1 MEFCQKS
8 LWDLSGVD
16 DGIMTIDSHTAGE
29 LTCLIVGGIGEIQGN
44 TMALKR
50 EYFKKEY
57 DHIRQMLTKEP
68 RGHRGGLAAVVTEN
82 VSEDARFGLIY
93 MDAKRY
99 PYLCGHATIGAV
111 ATLARTG
118 FLDLKEGENQIPVD
132 TPSGTMNT
140 TALVTQGKVE
150 LVAINMVPS
159 FVLETDRQIDVPG
172 FGKLSI
178 DLVCVG
184 GFFAMVSS
192 KQTGIEPVLANSQI
206 LSELGM
212 KIIRAANEQA
222 EVFHPERPEVTTVDV
237 AEFYDS
243 QSDNVRVHKR
253 MEGKSVVVYGE
264 SHIDRSPCGTGTA
277 AKLTLLHHAKKID
290 INQTYTNYSPLGTSF
305 DARLVKRLKVGS
317 IDAVIARITGI
328 AYVTGV
334 HKFILEEDDPFPQGF
349 LL

>member
-1 MEFCQKS
+1 MIMEFCKNHP
-8 LWDLSGVD
+8 WDLSGVD
-16 DGIMTIDSHTAGE
+16 DGIITIDSHTAGE
-29 LTCLIVGGIGEIQGN
+29 LTRLVVGGIGDIQGN
-44 TMALKR
+44 SMVLKR
-50 EYFKKEY
+50 EYFKKNY

-111 ATLARTG
+111 VTLARTG
-118 FLDLKEGENQIPVD
+118 FLELREGENQIAID
-132 TPSGTMNT
+132 TPSGIMET
-140 TALVTQGKVE
+140 TAVVTQGQVE
-150 LVAINMVPS
+150 SVAMNMVPS

-172 FGKLSI
+172 FGKLNI
-178 DLVCVG
+178 DLVYSG

-192 KQTGIEPVLANSQI
+192 QQTEIDPAIANSQI
-206 LSELGM
+206 LTELGM
-212 KIIRAANEQA
+212 KIIEAANEQV
-222 EVFHPERPEVTTVDV
+222 EVFHPERPEVKTVDV
-237 AEFYDS
+237 TEFYAVHHE
-243 QSDNVRVHKR
+243 NVR
-253 MEGKSVVVYGE
+253 EGKSIVVYGE

-277 AKLTLLHHAKKID
+277 AKLTLLHHLKKIV

-305 DARLVKRLKVGS
+305 DAKLIKTLKVGS
-317 IDAVIARITGI
+317 LDAVVARVSGM

-334 HKFILEEDDPFPQGF
+334 HKFILEEEDPFPQGF

>member
-1 MEFCQKS
+1 MDFCKNHP
-8 LWDLSGVD
+8 WDISGVD
-16 DGIMTIDSHTAGE
+16 DGIITIDSHTGGE
-29 LTCLIVGGIGEIQGN
+29 LTRLVVKGIGEIQGN
-44 TMALKR
+44 TIALKR
-50 EYFKKEY
+50 EYFKKNY
-57 DHIRQMLTKEP
+57 DHLRQMLTKEP
-68 RGHRGGLAAVVTEN
+68 RGHKGGLVAVVTEN

-111 ATLARTG
+111 VTLARTG
-118 FLDLKEGENQIPVD
+118 FLDLREGENQIPVD
-132 TPSGTMNT
+132 TPSGIMHT
-140 TALVTQGKVE
+140 TAVVTQGKVE
-150 LVAINMVPS
+150 SVAINIVPS
-159 FVLETDRQIDVPG
+159 FVLETDRRINVPE
-172 FGKLSI
+172 FGTLNI
-178 DLVCVG
+178 DLVYAG

-192 KQTGIEPVLANSQI
+192 QQTGIEPVIANSQI

-212 KIIRAANEQA
+212 KIIGAANEQV

-237 AEFYDS
+237 AEFYETHHE
-243 QSDNVRVHKR
+243 NV
-253 MEGKSVVVYGE
+253 MEGKSIVVYGE

-305 DARLVKRLKVGS
+305 DARLVKTLKVGS
-317 IDAVIARITGI
+317 LDAVIARITGM
-328 AYVTGV
+328 AYITGV

>member
-8 LWDLSGVD
+8 LWNLSGFD
-16 DGIMTIDSHTAGE
+16 DGIITIDSHTAGE
-29 LTCLIVGGIGEIQGN
+29 LTRLVVGGIGEIQGSS
-44 TMALKR
+44 MVLKR

-82 VSEDARFGLIY
+82 VSKDARFGLIY

-111 ATLARTG
+111 VTLARTG
-118 FLDLKEGENQIPVD
+118 FLDLSEGENQIAVD
-132 TPSGTMNT
+132 TPSGIMHT
-140 TALVTQGKVE
+140 TAVVTQGKVE
-150 LVAINMVPS
+150 SVAINIVPS
-159 FVLETDRQIDVPG
+159 FVLETDRHIDVPG
-172 FGKLSI
+172 FGTLNI
-178 DLVCVG
+178 DLVYAG
-184 GFFAMVSS
+184 GFFAMISS
-192 KQTGIEPVLANSQI
+192 KQTGIEPVIANSQI

-212 KIIRAANEQA
+212 NIISVANEQV
-222 EVFHPERPEVTTVDV
+222 EVFHPERPEVKTVDV
-237 AEFYDS
+237 AEFYETHNE
-243 QSDNVRVHKR
+243 NV

-305 DARLVKRLKVGS
+305 DARLVKKLKVGS
-317 IDAVIARITGI
+317 FDAVVARITGM
-328 AYVTGV
+328 AYITGV

>member
-1 MEFCQKS
+1 MECCKNHP
-8 LWDLSGVD
+8 WDLSGVD
-16 DGIMTIDSHTAGE
+16 DGIITIDSHTAGE
-29 LTCLIVGGIGEIQGN
+29 LTRLIVGGIGEIQGN

-50 EYFKKEY
+50 KYFREKY

-68 RGHRGGLAAVVTEN
+68 RGYKGGLAAVVTEN
-82 VSEDARFGLIY
+82 VTADARFGLIY

-111 ATLARTG
+111 VTLARTG
-118 FLDLKEGENQIPVD
+118 FLDLQEGENLIPVD
-132 TPSGTMNT
+132 TPSGTMHT
-140 TALVTQGKVE
+140 TAFVTQGKVE
-150 LVAINMVPS
+150 SVAMNMVPS

-192 KQTGIEPVLANSQI
+192 QQTGIEPVLANSQV
-206 LSELGM
+206 LAELGM
-212 KIIRAANEQA
+212 NIIKAANEQV

-237 AEFYDS
+237 AEFYAAH
-243 QSDNVRVHKR
+243 NENA

-277 AKLTLLHHAKKID
+277 AKLTLLHHTNKID
-290 INQTYTNYSPLGTSF
+290 LHQTYTNYSPLGTSF
-305 DARLVKRLKVGS
+305 DAKLIKTLKVGS
-317 IDAVIARITGI
+317 LDAVVARVTGM
-328 AYVTGV
+328 AYITGV
-334 HKFILEEDDPFPQGF
+334 HKFIIEEDDPFPQGF